1 MYLFQKNALY
11 SKIYTISFHNI
22 FEKISIWYHFSI
34 LHNRI
39 DINWTYCG
47 QCGLWKKRSKKK
59 LLKKL
64 LKSFR
69 KCFIVIKCT
78 CLRLQKVSPLGKIKA
93 NVLRHFKVD
102 PIGTYNLCCFCVFSN
117 FYYCETKELIEN
129 WKMSKYIKHS
139 PRARSRYFFYF

>member
-1 MYLFQKNALY
+1 M
-11 SKIYTISFHNI
+11 
-22 FEKISIWYHFSI
+22 
-34 LHNRI
+34 
-39 DINWTYCG
+39 
-47 QCGLWKKRSKKK
+47 
-59 LLKKL
+59 LKKL

-117 FYYCETKELIEN
+117 FYYCETKELIEELKN
-129 WKMSKYIKHS
+129 VKIYKTFSESSVPVFFLFLVKILFLILWNPGPISKQFDQNSILYLNISHIVRTKENRIYI
-139 PRARSRYFFYF
+139 RGEFI